1 MGGKS
6 YLKSDLREKYRISG
20 GGSIDSEE
28 LKGRFVAKLN
38 LSQFMCF
45 FSIPRKVWTLTKILG
60 HNLCYFVTT
69 LR

>member
-20 GGSIDSEE
+20 GGFIDSEE
-28 LKGRFVAKLN
+28 LKGCFVAKLH

-45 FSIPRKVWTLTKILG
+45 FSHSTKSSDTDE
-60 HNLCYFVTT
+60 NFKP
-69 LR
+69 

>member
-20 GGSIDSEE
+20 GGFIDSEE
-28 LKGRFVAKLN
+28 LKRCFVAKLH

-45 FSIPRKVWTLTKILG
+45 FPFHEKFG
-60 HNLCYFVTT
+60 H
-69 LR
+69 